1 MRGFYL
7 MIHIVVA
14 AHALMIVPA
23 LPIAGPAR
31 AQDAAPPS
39 ATDTA
44 PAPTGRAMPAG
55 EMDDLFAELAQTEGE
70 GWAAA
75 ESDIL
80 REWSRSGSAVADL
93 LLKRG
98 YAALDAG
105 DTRGA
110 IGHLTALTEH
120 APGFAPGW
128 AARAEAFY
136 LGGDLGPAADDLRRV
151 LLIEP
156 RYWPALTQLA
166 TMLEELG
173 RDRAA
178 LKAYRASLAVNPHQV
193 EAEEGVARLRQAA
206 EGTPV

>member
-1 MRGFYL
+1 MF
-7 MIHIVVA
+7 HTVVA
-14 AHALMIVPA
+14 ATALSIAAA
-23 LPIAGPAR
+23 LSPVAAAL
-31 AQDAAPPS
+31 AQDAASPPVS
-39 ATDTA
+39 APD
-44 PAPTGRAMPAG
+44 
-55 EMDDLFAELAQTEGE
+55 MDALFAELAQVEGE

-80 REWSRSGSAVADL
+80 REWSRSGSPVADL

-98 YAALDAG
+98 YGALDAG
-105 DTRGA
+105 DTVGA
-110 IGHLTALTEH
+110 IGHLTALVEH
-120 APGFAPGW
+120 APDFAPGW

>member
-1 MRGFYL
+1 MFQT
-7 MIHIVVA
+7 VVA
-14 AHALMIVPA
+14 ATALSIAAA
-23 LPIAGPAR
+23 LSPVAAAL
-31 AQDAAPPS
+31 AQDAASPPVS
-39 ATDTA
+39 APD
-44 PAPTGRAMPAG
+44 
-55 EMDDLFAELAQTEGE
+55 MDALFAELAQVEGE